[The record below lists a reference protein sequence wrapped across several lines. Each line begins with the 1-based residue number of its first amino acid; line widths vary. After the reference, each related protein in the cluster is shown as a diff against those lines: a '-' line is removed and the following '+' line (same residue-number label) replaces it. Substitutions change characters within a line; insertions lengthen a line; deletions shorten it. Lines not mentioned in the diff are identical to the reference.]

1 MNLDNDSMIKQYL
14 LGELTEEGQQQIEE
28 RLLRDGDY
36 FEHLQLCEDEL
47 VDEYVRGGLPPDEQ
61 RRFDNH
67 FLSTPERHEKLRF
80 ARALRRYV
88 SAAVEAEP
96 ATTAQRTRLQFLSAS
111 LRGRHPVMAYSLAAA
126 LLLVLGGTVIFRN
139 WQLQNQLAQIR
150 SQQSAGLRSE
160 RELQRQL
167 QEQRAGYMELVKEL
181 QHEKD
186 QRAMLERKASSSI
199 TSNPDQLRAP
209 IISLVL
215 TPGLLRGEETTK
227 KALVP
232 SGATLI
238 RLELHF
244 PANDYRSW
252 RATLHNAE
260 GAELS
265 RQSLLKARS
274 AGGGG
279 IVVMDLP
286 AEAIPGGDYYVKLS
300 GTAGSGEFEDIG
312 KYYFR
317 VTKK

>member
-1 MNLDNDSMIKQYL
+1 MNLDNHSMIKQYL

-96 ATTAQRTRLQFLSAS
+96 ATTARSARSQLLSAS
-111 LRGRHPVMAYSLAAA
+111 LRGRLPVMAYSLAAA

-160 RELQRQL
+160 RELQR
-167 QEQRAGYMELVKEL
+167 
-181 QHEKD
+181 
-186 QRAMLERKASSSI
+186 
-199 TSNPDQLRAP
+199 
-209 IISLVL
+209 
-215 TPGLLRGEETTK
+215 
-227 KALVP
+227 
-232 SGATLI
+232 SG
-238 RLELHF
+238 
-244 PANDYRSW
+244 
-252 RATLHNAE
+252 
-260 GAELS
+260 
-265 RQSLLKARS
+265 
-274 AGGGG
+274 
-279 IVVMDLP
+279 
-286 AEAIPGGDYYVKLS
+286 
-300 GTAGSGEFEDIG
+300 
-312 KYYFR
+312 
-317 VTKK
+317 

>member
-167 QEQRAGYMELVKEL
+167 QEQRAGTMELAKEL
-181 QHEKD
+181 QHERD

-199 TSNPDQLRAP
+199 PSNPDQLAP
-209 IISLVL
+209 VISLVL

-232 SGATLI
+232 SGTTLI

-244 PANDYRSW
+244 PANEYKSW

-265 RQSLLKARS
+265 RQNLLKARS
-274 AGGGG
+274 RGGGS
-279 IVVMDLP
+279 IVVMELP
-286 AEAIPGGDYYVKLS
+286 ADDIPGGDYYVKLS
-300 GTAGSGEFEDIG
+300 GTAGSVEFEDIG

>member
-186 QRAMLERKASSSI
+186 QRAMLERNVSPSI
-199 TSNPDQLRAP
+199 PSNPDQLAP
-209 IISLVL
+209 VISLVL

-232 SGATLI
+232 SGTTLI

-244 PANDYRSW
+244 PANDYKSW

-274 AGGGG
+274 RGGGS
-279 IVVMDLP
+279 IVVMELP
-286 AEAIPGGDYYVKLS
+286 ADDIPGGDYYVKLS
-300 GTAGSGEFEDIG
+300 GTAGSVEFEDIG

-317 VTKK
+317 VVKK

>member
-1 MNLDNDSMIKQYL
+1 MNLENDSMIKRYL
-14 LGELTEEGQQQIEE
+14 LGELTQEGQQQIEE
-28 RLLRDGDY
+28 RLLRDSDY

-61 RRFDNH
+61 RRFDDH

-160 RELQRQL
+160 QDLRRQL
-167 QEQRAGYMELVKEL
+167 QEQRAGTMELAKEL
-181 QHEKD
+181 QQERD

-199 TSNPDQLRAP
+199 TSNPDQLTP
-209 IISLVL
+209 VISLVL

-232 SGATLI
+232 SGTTLI

-244 PANDYRSW
+244 PANEYKSW

-265 RQSLLKARS
+265 RQNLLKARS
-274 AGGGG
+274 RGGGS
-279 IVVMDLP
+279 IVVMELP
-286 AEAIPGGDYYVKLS
+286 ADDIPGGDYYVKLS
-300 GTAGSGEFEDIG
+300 GTAGSVEFEDIG

-317 VTKK
+317 VVKK

>member
-1 MNLDNDSMIKQYL
+1 MNLENHSMIKRYL
-14 LGELTEEGQQQIEE
+14 LGELTQEGQQQIEE
-28 RLLRDGDY
+28 RLLRDSDY

-96 ATTAQRTRLQFLSAS
+96 ATTARSARSQLLSAS
-111 LRGRHPVMAYSLAAA
+111 LRGRLPVMAYSLAAA

-160 RELQRQL
+160 QDLRRQL
-167 QEQRAGYMELVKEL
+167 QEQRAGTMELVKEL

>member
-1 MNLDNDSMIKQYL
+1 MNLENDSMIKRYL
-14 LGELTEEGQQQIEE
+14 LGELTQEGQQKIEE
-28 RLLRDGDY
+28 RLLRDSDY

-167 QEQRAGYMELVKEL
+167 QDQRAGSMELAKEL
-181 QHEKD
+181 QHERD
-186 QRAMLERKASSSI
+186 QRAMLERNVSPSI
-199 TSNPDQLRAP
+199 TSNPDQLAP
-209 IISLVL
+209 VISLVL

-244 PANDYRSW
+244 PANDYKSW

-274 AGGGG
+274 RGGGG

-300 GTAGSGEFEDIG
+300 GTAGSGELEDIG

-317 VTKK
+317 VVKK

>member
-1 MNLDNDSMIKQYL
+1 
-14 LGELTEEGQQQIEE
+14 
-28 RLLRDGDY
+28 
-36 FEHLQLCEDEL
+36 
-47 VDEYVRGGLPPDEQ
+47 
-61 RRFDNH
+61 
-67 FLSTPERHEKLRF
+67 
-80 ARALRRYV
+80 
-88 SAAVEAEP
+88 
-96 ATTAQRTRLQFLSAS
+96 
-111 LRGRHPVMAYSLAAA
+111 MAYSLAAA

-199 TSNPDQLRAP
+199 TSNPDQLAP
-209 IISLVL
+209 VISLVL

-232 SGATLI
+232 SGTTLI

-244 PANDYRSW
+244 PANDYKSW

-274 AGGGG
+274 RGGGG

-300 GTAGSGEFEDIG
+300 GTAGSGELEDIG

-317 VTKK
+317 VVKK

>member
-96 ATTAQRTRLQFLSAS
+96 ATTARSARSQLLSAS
-111 LRGRHPVMAYSLAAA
+111 LRGRLPVMAYSLAAA

-186 QRAMLERKASSSI
+186 QRAMLERNVSPSI
-199 TSNPDQLRAP
+199 PSNQDRLAP

-274 AGGGG
+274 TGGGG

>member
-167 QEQRAGYMELVKEL
+167 QEQRAGTMELVKEL

-186 QRAMLERKASSSI
+186 QRAMLERNVSPSI
-199 TSNPDQLRAP
+199 PSNQDRLAP

-244 PANDYRSW
+244 PANDYKSW

-300 GTAGSGEFEDIG
+300 GTAGSVEFEDIG

>member
-167 QEQRAGYMELVKEL
+167 QEQRAGTMELVKEL

-186 QRAMLERKASSSI
+186 QRAMLERNVSPSI
-199 TSNPDQLRAP
+199 PSNQDRLAP

-244 PANDYRSW
+244 PANDYKSW

-274 AGGGG
+274 TGGGG

-300 GTAGSGEFEDIG
+300 GTAGSVEFEDIG
-312 KYYFR
+312 TYYFR

>member
-1 MNLDNDSMIKQYL
+1 MNLENDSMIKRYL
-14 LGELTEEGQQQIEE
+14 LGELTQEGQQQIEE
-28 RLLRDGDY
+28 RLLRDSDY

-61 RRFDNH
+61 RRFDDH

-160 RELQRQL
+160 RELRRQL
-167 QEQRAGYMELVKEL
+167 QEQRAGTMELVKEL

-186 QRAMLERKASSSI
+186 QRDMLERNVSPSI
-199 TSNPDQLRAP
+199 PSNQDRLAP

-238 RLELHF
+238 RPELHF
-244 PANDYRSW
+244 PANDYKSW
-252 RATLHNAE
+252 RA
-260 GAELS
+260 
-265 RQSLLKARS
+265 
-274 AGGGG
+274 
-279 IVVMDLP
+279 
-286 AEAIPGGDYYVKLS
+286 
-300 GTAGSGEFEDIG
+300 
-312 KYYFR
+312 
-317 VTKK
+317 

>member
-126 LLLVLGGTVIFRN
+126 LLLVLGGTMIFRN

-186 QRAMLERKASSSI
+186 QRAMLERNVSPSI
-199 TSNPDQLRAP
+199 PSNPDQLAP
-209 IISLVL
+209 VISLVL

-232 SGATLI
+232 SGTTLI

-244 PANDYRSW
+244 PANEYKSW

-265 RQSLLKARS
+265 RQNLLKARS
-274 AGGGG
+274 RGGGS

-317 VTKK
+317 VVKK

>member
-96 ATTAQRTRLQFLSAS
+96 ATTARSARSQLLSAS
-111 LRGRHPVMAYSLAAA
+111 LRGRLPVMAYSLAAA

-167 QEQRAGYMELVKEL
+167 QEQRAGTMELVKEL

-186 QRAMLERKASSSI
+186 QRAMLERNVSPSI
-199 TSNPDQLRAP
+199 PSNQDRLAP

-238 RLELHF
+238 RLELHL

>member
-1 MNLDNDSMIKQYL
+1 MNLENDSMIKRYL
-14 LGELTEEGQQQIEE
+14 LGELTQEGQQKIEE
-28 RLLRDGDY
+28 RLLRDSDY

-167 QEQRAGYMELVKEL
+167 QDQRAGSMELAKEL
-181 QHEKD
+181 QHERD
-186 QRAMLERKASSSI
+186 QRAMLERNVSPSI
-199 TSNPDQLRAP
+199 TSNPDQLAP
-209 IISLVL
+209 VISLVL

-244 PANDYRSW
+244 PANDYKSW

-265 RQSLLKARS
+265 RQNLLKARS
-274 AGGGG
+274 RGGGS
-279 IVVMDLP
+279 IVVMELP
-286 AEAIPGGDYYVKLS
+286 ADDIPGGDYYVKLS
-300 GTAGSGEFEDIG
+300 GTAGSVEFEDIG

-317 VTKK
+317 VVKK

>member
-186 QRAMLERKASSSI
+186 QRAMLERNVSPSI
-199 TSNPDQLRAP
+199 PSNPDQLAP
-209 IISLVL
+209 VISLVL

-232 SGATLI
+232 SGTTLI

-244 PANDYRSW
+244 PANEYKSW

-265 RQSLLKARS
+265 RQNLLKARS
-274 AGGGG
+274 RGGGS
-279 IVVMDLP
+279 IVVMELP
-286 AEAIPGGDYYVKLS
+286 ADDIPGGDYYVKLS
-300 GTAGSGEFEDIG
+300 GTAGSVEFEDIG

-317 VTKK
+317 VVKK

>member
-1 MNLDNDSMIKQYL
+1 MDLENDSIIKRYL
-14 LGELTEEGQQQIEE
+14 LGELTEEVQQQIEE
-28 RLLRDGDY
+28 QLLRDGDY
-36 FEHLQLCEDEL
+36 FEHLQVCEDEL

-88 SAAVEAEP
+88 RAAAEAEP
-96 ATTAQRTRLQFLSAS
+96 ATTARSARSQLLSAS
-111 LRGRHPVMAYSLAAA
+111 LRGRHPVMAYSLAGA
-126 LLLVLGGTVIFRN
+126 LLLVLGGTWLIFRN
-139 WQLQNQLAQIR
+139 WQLQNQLAQI
-150 SQQSAGLRSE
+150 SAQQSAGLRSE
-160 RELQRQL
+160 QDLRRQL
-167 QEQRAGYMELVKEL
+167 QEQRAGTMELAREL
-181 QHEKD
+181 QQERD

-199 TSNPDQLRAP
+199 ASNQDRLAP

-215 TPGLLRGEETTK
+215 TPGLVRGQETTK

-244 PANDYRSW
+244 PVNDYRSW
-252 RATLHNAE
+252 RAALHNSE

-265 RQSLLKARS
+265 RQSLLNGRS

-286 AEAIPGGDYYVKLS
+286 AEALPGGDYYVKLS

-317 VTKK
+317 VAKK